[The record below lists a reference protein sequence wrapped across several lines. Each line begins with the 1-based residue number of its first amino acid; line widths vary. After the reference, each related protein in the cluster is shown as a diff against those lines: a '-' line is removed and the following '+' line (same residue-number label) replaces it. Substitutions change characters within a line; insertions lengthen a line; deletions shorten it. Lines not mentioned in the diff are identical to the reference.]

1 MSKEE
6 LSMPS
11 GLFIE
16 EVATRTGLTARTL
29 RYWEEKGLLAPS
41 ARTEGG
47 MRLYSEADVARVH
60 RIRDFKEMLGLSLDV
75 IRPIMMAEDE
85 IALLLVQ
92 ASQHEPEGRL
102 PYLRQGVTILAEQVW
117 GMTARIEQIQSMRQ
131 GYIVRLDTLREKVRN
146 LEELEGTK

>member
-1 MSKEE
+1 M
-6 LSMPS
+6 
-11 GLFIE
+11 FIE

-47 MRLYSEADVARVH
+47 MRLYSEADLARVL

-85 IALLLVQ
+85 IEFLCVQ

-102 PYLRQGVTILAEQVW
+102 RYLRQGVTILAEQVW
-117 GMTARIEQIQSMRQ
+117 GMTARIDQIQSMRQ
-131 GYIVRLDTLREKVRN
+131 GYIVRLETLREKIRN
-146 LEELEGTK
+146 MEELEEIR

>member
-1 MSKEE
+1 
-6 LSMPS
+6 
-11 GLFIE
+11 
-16 EVATRTGLTARTL
+16 
-29 RYWEEKGLLAPS
+29 
-41 ARTEGG
+41 
-47 MRLYSEADVARVH
+47 MRLYSEADLARVL
-60 RIRDFKEMLGLSLDV
+60 RIRDLKEMLGLSLDV

-146 LEELEGTK
+146 LEELEGIK